1 MNVSWRLKFFV
12 SKFQMFAVKDNVLPV
27 EDPEDTDILE
37 LELLLEHEDKDSCDG
52 EMETLLDSKQ
62 N

>member
-1 MNVSWRLKFFV
+1 MLYPNL
-12 SKFQMFAVKDNVLPV
+12 LPV

-37 LELLLEHEDKDSCDG
+37 LELLLEHEDKDGCDG